1 MLVAQTCLTLCNP
14 APLSME
20 FFRQEYWGELPFP
33 SPGDLPD
40 PGIEPVSP
48 ALQAAALLLAIR
60 KARTIALHL
69 SNFCFAA
76 PICNGEVDC
85 RNNGKS
91 DCRMHCHI

>member
-1 MLVAQTCLTLCNP
+1 MTPWIVARQAT
-14 APLSME
+14 LSMR
-20 FFRQEYWGELPFP
+20 FPRQEDWSEYPFP